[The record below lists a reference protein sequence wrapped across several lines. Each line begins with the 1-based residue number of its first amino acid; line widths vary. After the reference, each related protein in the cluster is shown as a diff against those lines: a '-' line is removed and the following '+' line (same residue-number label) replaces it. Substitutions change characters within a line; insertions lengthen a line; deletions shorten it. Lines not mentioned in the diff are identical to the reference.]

1 MKMDRGC
8 PVAKIIKILSMK
20 WNMLILKQLNE
31 DNSKKRFNMLLE
43 ELKPISS
50 RTLSKRL
57 KELEKIGLV
66 EREKFN
72 ETPPRVEYS
81 LTLSGLEIIKC
92 FKPLSD
98 WAEKFGDT
106 I

>member
-1 MKMDRGC
+1 MEKSC
-8 PVAKIIKILSMK
+8 PIEKIIKVLGKK
-20 WNMLILKQLNE
+20 WNMLILKHLNG
-31 DNSKKRFNMLLE
+31 DNHSRRFNVLHK
-43 ELKPISS
+43 ELFSISS

-57 KELEKIGLV
+57 DELEEAGLV
-66 EREKFN
+66 KREKFN

-81 LTLSGLEIIKC
+81 LTPSGIEMIKC
-92 FKPLSD
+92 FKPLIK

>member
-1 MKMDRGC
+1 MTEVC
-8 PVAKIIKILSMK
+8 PVAKIVNILSMK
-20 WNMLILKQLNE
+20 WNMLILRQLNG
-31 DNSKKRFNMLLE
+31 DRSKKRFNTLIE

-57 KELEKIGLV
+57 KELEKAGLV
-66 EREKFN
+66 KREKFD
-72 ETPPRVEYS
+72 EIPPRVEYS

-92 FKPLSD
+92 FKPLSK
-98 WAEKFGDT
+98 WAEKFGNT